1 MQDDGHDKSV
11 DYGKYNDILGF
22 NKSDHSQDKSDYGHD
37 YNHDDYGL
45 AYKYNSCQEYKDC
58 PLLCKDQV
66 QITLCFVPDMLSY
79 ADFRSAM

>member
-1 MQDDGHDKSV
+1 MQDDHSMDK
-11 DYGKYNDILGF
+11 NILGY
-22 NKSDHSQDKSDYGHD
+22 NKSGYSQDKNDYGHD

-66 QITLCFVPDMLSY
+66 QGNPN
-79 ADFRSAM
+79 